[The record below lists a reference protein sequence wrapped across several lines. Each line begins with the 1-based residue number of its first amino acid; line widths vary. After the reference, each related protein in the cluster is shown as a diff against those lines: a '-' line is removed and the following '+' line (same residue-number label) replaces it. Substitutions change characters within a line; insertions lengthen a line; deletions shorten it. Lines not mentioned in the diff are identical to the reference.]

1 MSEKDRHGDGALE
14 RFARRT
20 FEQSA
25 AGVDAAARSRLTRAR
40 FRALEAAR
48 STELERDRRQARIA
62 WAATAATLA
71 VTLAVSFSLRE
82 NRPEPA
88 EGPQF
93 AALGDLEILAGAEE
107 LELLEEELDFYA
119 WLEQQ
124 PELAPEEGRR

>member
-1 MSEKDRHGDGALE
+1 MSKKDPHGDGALE

-25 AGVDAAARSRLTRAR
+25 AGVDAATRSRLTRAR

-48 STELERDRRQARIA
+48 STELEHDRRPARIA
-62 WAATAATLA
+62 GAATAVTLA
-71 VTLAVSFSLRE
+71 VALAVSFSLHE
-82 NRPEPA
+82 NGPEPA

-107 LELLEEELDFYA
+107 LELLEEGVDFYA

-124 PELAPEEGRR
+124 PELVLEEGRR